1 MKKIILLVIC
11 ILGLTGC
18 SDNEMEAP
26 AYATEG
32 YTEIISMDSIHLYR
46 VGRNYEKDSYV
57 LSKIVCSSR
66 EKVWEENVKLTDSVS
81 VNIGYGDVITCY
93 LQDIS
98 PFVESKELFMIEISY
113 NPHNVTCYKIHS
125 TENGSLLNSFQFTY
139 PIMLYRGYVRWNNGD
154 IIIPAIY
161 DYGPVN
167 YQGCGFLRIN
177 SKGEVTEDEI
187 GGNGNLRGCFNPL
200 IISSEEYIAYEL
212 GTDKVELCNL
222 YKGYEEN
229 YPINIY
235 LPKYLHKEYPEETN
249 APKVALKSIYFENG
263 QLCFQV
269 LATFFDGTTKDE
281 EIIIDYA
288 ELTNK

>member
-26 AYATEG
+26 AYVMEG

-139 PIMLYRGYVRWNNGD
+139 PILLYRGYVRWNNGD

-161 DYGPVN
+161 EQN
-167 YQGCGFLRIN
+167 
-177 SKGEVTEDEI
+177 
-187 GGNGNLRGCFNPL
+187 
-200 IISSEEYIAYEL
+200 ISSRRRMCIRPCDEYDFRLSEWSEIHKKFVRRGKDNDERSKSSHY
-212 GTDKVELCNL
+212 L
-222 YKGYEEN
+222 Y
-229 YPINIY
+229 
-235 LPKYLHKEYPEETN
+235 
-249 APKVALKSIYFENG
+249 ALF
-263 QLCFQV
+263 
-269 LATFFDGTTKDE
+269 
-281 EIIIDYA
+281 
-288 ELTNK
+288 